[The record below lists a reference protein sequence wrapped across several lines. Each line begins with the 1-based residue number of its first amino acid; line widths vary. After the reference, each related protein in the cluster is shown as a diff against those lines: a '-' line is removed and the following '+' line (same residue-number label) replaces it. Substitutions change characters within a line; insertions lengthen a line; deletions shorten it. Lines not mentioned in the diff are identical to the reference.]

1 MRNLPP
7 HVPTTR
13 LLGELTGIEIG
24 KSLDNDFGLNVLNV
38 CPKEFENSEGDGTP
52 VDIYAYG
59 DDIPSVGDS
68 SIDFV
73 FSSHVVEHLPNLIK
87 ALKEWY
93 RIVRPGGYIVMIVPQ
108 RDARVK
114 DRGKPLTKYDEI
126 LDDYNNDLT
135 VDTHPFDPE
144 TNYRGGHYHIF
155 NIISLMF
162 IIQNIKEDF
171 GLDLEMIGSENPDS
185 RHGNGFFLA
194 YRSHKRDKQ

>member
-1 MRNLPP
+1 MPNLPP
-7 HVPTTR
+7 HAPTTR
-13 LLGELTGIEIG
+13 LLGELKGIEIG

-38 CPKEFENSEGDGTP
+38 CPKEFENSENDGTP

-59 DDIPSVGDS
+59 DDIPSLPDS
-68 SIDFV
+68 SQDFV
-73 FSSHVVEHLPNLIK
+73 FSSHVVEHLPNLVK

-108 RDARVK
+108 RDARVL
-114 DRGKPLTKYDEI
+114 DRGKPLTTYDEI
-126 LDDYNNDLT
+126 LDDYEKDMT

-144 TNYRGGHYHIF
+144 TSYRGGHYHIF

-171 GLDLEMIGSENPDS
+171 GLDLEMIGSESPDS
-185 RHGNGFFLA
+185 RHGNGFWIS
-194 YRSHKRDKQ
+194 YKSHKR